1 LTEKSLSM
9 LNRHKQMKEKIE
21 ENPFITDEELASF
34 FNVSIHTIRADRKK
48 IGIPEVRKR
57 TKDVAV
63 TVFGQAKSLNSE
75 EQIGEL
81 LEVDLDKEGLSLLD
95 TTDEMGMGKTKIIR
109 GHVLFAQANSL
120 ANTIVDADVAL
131 TGEAQIKFVA
141 PVRVG
146 ERILAKARVVK
157 SKGRKKEVEIIM
169 KTKKGLVFQG
179 TFEVYCLDFSMAN
192 KLQILKADEKQGGE
206 E

>member
-1 LTEKSLSM
+1 MTEKTLTM
-9 LNRHKQMKEKIE
+9 LNRHRKMKEKIE

-34 FNVSIHTIRADRKK
+34 FKVSIHTIRADRKK

-63 TVFGQAKSLNSE
+63 TLFGQAKTLNAA

-81 LEVDLDKEGLSLLD
+81 LEVDLDQEGLSLLD
-95 TTDEMGMGKTKIIR
+95 TTEEMGIGQTKIVR

-131 TGEAQIKFVA
+131 TGAAQIKFTA

-146 ERILAKARVVK
+146 ERVLAKARVVK

-169 KTKKGLVFQG
+169 KTKRGLVFQG
-179 TFEVYCLDFSMAN
+179 MFEVYCLDLNMAS
-192 KLQILKADEKQGGE
+192 KLQILKSTDRQGGE